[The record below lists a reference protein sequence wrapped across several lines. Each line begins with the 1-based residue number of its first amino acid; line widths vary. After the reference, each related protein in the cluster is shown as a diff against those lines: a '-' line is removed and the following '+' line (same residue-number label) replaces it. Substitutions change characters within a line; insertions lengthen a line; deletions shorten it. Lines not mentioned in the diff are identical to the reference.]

1 MRSTFTHPYRFGKL
15 NERFGE
21 ISDCR
26 LLILIWHGARPCF
39 QSAINNQQFEDF
51 SA

>member
-26 LLILIWHGARPCF
+26 LLISDLAWCKTVLSISNQ
-39 QSAINNQQFEDF
+39 QSAI
-51 SA
+51 